1 MLKNKEIRHLIYLE
15 LIILLLGVILTI
27 STNKYILKSY
37 QEEIINNNAYIVN
50 KLIEKY
56 PSDEEV
62 LHLEHYLYSAI
73 KVQLQKINW
82 QPAL

>member
-37 QEEIINNNAYIVN
+37 QEEIINLFNNITSSHTSIFGN
-50 KLIEKY
+50 KF
-56 PSDEEV
+56 SFT
-62 LHLEHYLYSAI
+62 
-73 KVQLQKINW
+73 
-82 QPAL
+82 

>member
-62 LHLEHYLYSAI
+62 LHLEHYLFLLDRSDNR
-73 KVQLQKINW
+73 KI
-82 QPAL
+82 Q

>member
-56 PSDEEV
+56 PSDESLIIES
-62 LHLEHYLYSAI
+62 LINHDITPNESRQINYLM
-73 KVQLQKINW
+73 
-82 QPAL
+82 